1 MVREAKRLTSK
12 SNIAREYI
20 VENIYKQSK
29 CELINQVM
37 SDTGLKYKT
46 IETIYLEI
54 QTSNMI
60 QLKEKNK
67 AIRKVKEIE
76 TYKGRHRKFFKFD
89 DRNLYKGLIK

>member
-67 AIRKVKEIE
+67 AIRKAKEIE